1 MADSGLRKEAQ
12 TGFAAAAAYDAGR
25 PTYLPEVVDLLL
37 QKLEV
42 SGVQGAKILE
52 VAAGTGKFTEVLSR
66 RPEKFDIVAVE
77 PHDDMRQQLSNKKLE
92 RVTVVKGTA
101 ESLQGIQD
109 GGFAAVIAA
118 QVGHRGIVE
127 EVFPLASHNS
137 CPYNVRIAADGETRF
152 ANMKAL
158 KELAR
163 VLQPTGVLG
172 VIWNIDDC
180 RSTSPPIPD

>member
-1 MADSGLRKEAQ
+1 MAESGLRKEAQ

-77 PHDDMRQQLSNKKLE
+77 PHDDMKQQLSNKKLE

-101 ESLQGIQD
+101 ENLQVIQD
-109 GGFAAVIAA
+109 GAFAAVIAA
-118 QVGHRGIVE
+118 QVSHRGVVE
-127 EVFPLASHNS
+127 GH
-137 CPYNVRIAADGETRF
+137 ITDETCISLSTGMSQF
-152 ANMKAL
+152 L
-158 KELAR
+158 L
-163 VLQPTGVLG
+163 LQC
-172 VIWNIDDC
+172 ND
-180 RSTSPPIPD
+180 RR